1 VYISEKAHFSEFS
14 NKSALFWF
22 EEELQY
28 GDWLS
33 GPSGD
38 GSFSK
43 SGQIEISEVRD
54 WHLLLVYY
62 SIVVIVNSGIGLI
75 HIFSLL

>member
-1 VYISEKAHFSEFS
+1 MYGLHVQDMYVFISEKQHFSEFS
-14 NKSALFWF
+14 SKSALFWF

-28 GDWLS
+28 GDWVG

-43 SGQIEISEVRD
+43 SGQIEISEVR
-54 WHLLLVYY
+54 LTVCVCVYV
-62 SIVVIVNSGIGLI
+62 SA
-75 HIFSLL
+75 

>member
-1 VYISEKAHFSEFS
+1 MFLSENAHFTDFS
-14 NKSALFWF
+14 KKSALFWF

-28 GDWLS
+28 GDWLG

-43 SGQIEISEVRD
+43 SGQIEISDVR
-54 WHLLLVYY
+54 V
-62 SIVVIVNSGIGLI
+62 
-75 HIFSLL
+75 SLS

>member
-1 VYISEKAHFSEFS
+1 MYVFISEKDSFNEFS
-14 NKSALFWF
+14 KKSALFWL

-28 GDWLS
+28 GDWLG

-43 SGQIEISEVRD
+43 SGQIEISEVRLT
-54 WHLLLVYY
+54 H
-62 SIVVIVNSGIGLI
+62 
-75 HIFSLL
+75 

>member
-1 VYISEKAHFSEFS
+1 MYVFLSEKEHFNEFS
-14 NKSALFWF
+14 SKTALFWL

-28 GDWLS
+28 GDWLG

-43 SGQIEISEVRD
+43 NGQIEISEV
-54 WHLLLVYY
+54 
-62 SIVVIVNSGIGLI
+62 S
-75 HIFSLL
+75 FASLCIIL

>member
-1 VYISEKAHFSEFS
+1 MFISEKDSFNEFS
-14 NKSALFWF
+14 KKSALFWL

-28 GDWLS
+28 GDWLG

-43 SGQIEISEVRD
+43 SGQIEVSEVR
-54 WHLLLVYY
+54 LTR
-62 SIVVIVNSGIGLI
+62 
-75 HIFSLL
+75 

>member
-1 VYISEKAHFSEFS
+1 MYIFLSEKEHFNDFS
-14 NKSALFWF
+14 NKTALFWV

-28 GDWLS
+28 GDWLG

-43 SGQIEISEVRD
+43 SGQIAVSEARFFA
-54 WHLLLVYY
+54 LFTL
-62 SIVVIVNSGIGLI
+62 
-75 HIFSLL
+75 